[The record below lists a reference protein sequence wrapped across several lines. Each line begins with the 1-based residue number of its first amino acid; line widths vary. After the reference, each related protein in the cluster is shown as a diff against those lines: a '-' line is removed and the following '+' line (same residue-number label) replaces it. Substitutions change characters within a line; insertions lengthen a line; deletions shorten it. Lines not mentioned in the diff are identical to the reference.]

1 MTGKWENKILGE
13 VLSLEYGKPLP
24 QPKRKHNGAWPV
36 YGANGIKAMSD
47 EYYYEQRTIIVGRK
61 GSAGELT
68 LTAEKFWPLDVTYFT
83 VFDATKYSLMFLY
96 YLLSSLNLPALAK
109 GVKPGINR
117 NDVYSIAV
125 RIPPL
130 PEQKRIVSILNE
142 AFAGIDKAKEKAQK
156 NLANARELSES
167 YLHKVFT
174 ESEKDWKH
182 KKLGD
187 IFIFING
194 RGFKKA
200 EWKEAGV
207 PIIRIQNLN
216 NSKAPFN
223 FYQGDY
229 DMSIE
234 INSGDLLFSW
244 SGTVGTSFGSHL
256 WEGEKGVLNQHIFK
270 VVSKIEIEPRYAYH
284 ALGYIT
290 QEVEKQVSGAVG
302 LVHITKKKLN
312 QFTILFPDIQMQK
325 SMAAKLDAWFKK
337 TLHLEL
343 IYQQKLADLE
353 ELKKAILQKAFN
365 GELKG

>member
-1 MTGKWENKILGE
+1 M
-13 VLSLEYGKPLP
+13 
-24 QPKRKHNGAWPV
+24 
-36 YGANGIKAMSD
+36 
-47 EYYYEQRTIIVGRK
+47 
-61 GSAGELT
+61 
-68 LTAEKFWPLDVTYFT
+68 
-83 VFDATKYSLMFLY
+83 
-96 YLLSSLNLPALAK
+96 
-109 GVKPGINR
+109 
-117 NDVYSIAV
+117 
-125 RIPPL
+125 
-130 PEQKRIVSILNE
+130 
-142 AFAGIDKAKEKAQK
+142 
-156 NLANARELSES
+156 
-167 YLHKVFT
+167 
-174 ESEKDWKH
+174 
-182 KKLGD
+182 
-187 IFIFING
+187 
-194 RGFKKA
+194 
-200 EWKEAGV
+200 
-207 PIIRIQNLN
+207 
-216 NSKAPFN
+216 
-223 FYQGDY
+223 
-229 DMSIE
+229 
-234 INSGDLLFSW
+234 LFSW